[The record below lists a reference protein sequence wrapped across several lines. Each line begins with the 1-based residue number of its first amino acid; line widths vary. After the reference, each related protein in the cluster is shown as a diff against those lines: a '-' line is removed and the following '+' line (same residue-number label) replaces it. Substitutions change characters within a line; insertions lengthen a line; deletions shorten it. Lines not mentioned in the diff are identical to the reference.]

1 MPQVLTRRSEPIH
14 PSSQAR
20 SPAPTNPKTGSGSDH
35 PGGRSPQSLL
45 NLTLTLSGYCCTL
58 SNCTHRLVSHLT
70 LTGYSC
76 MLNNRTHRLVSRL
89 TLTGYSCMLN
99 NRTHRLS
106 VSLKL
111 GTVACCAT
119 APTAS
124 SDSLPVTITSHSR
137 FSAGWPPPLFLHS
150 SPRPKALR
158 SRSSTVAST
167 PRPSRSSFL
176 HALTNSHLSPL
187 APTPD
192 GAPFSVF
199 YCGFSPAAVALSA
212 SSTR

>member
-1 MPQVLTRRSEPIH
+1 MLESIFQDPCPTLNGTRRVTMPQVLTRRREPIH

-45 NLTLTLSGYCCTL
+45 NLTLTLSGYSCTL

-76 MLNNRTHRLVSRL
+76 MPAEQPHPPP
-89 TLTGYSCMLN
+89 
-99 NRTHRLS
+99 RLS
-106 VSLKL
+106 
-111 GTVACCAT
+111 
-119 APTAS
+119 
-124 SDSLPVTITSHSR
+124 SHSHRVQLHAEQPHPPPRLILCQSSSLLTHR

-167 PRPSRSSFL
+167 PRPSRSS
-176 HALTNSHLSPL
+176 
-187 APTPD
+187 
-192 GAPFSVF
+192 
-199 YCGFSPAAVALSA
+199 A

>member
-99 NRTHRLS
+99 NRTPASLSHSDWVQLHAEQPHPPPRLILCQSPSLLTLASLRAGPRLS
-106 VSLKL
+106 FSTLPHARKRSVLGLLLWLLPRGRRAPALPPRADEFSSL
-111 GTVACCAT
+111 
-119 APTAS
+119 
-124 SDSLPVTITSHSR
+124 
-137 FSAGWPPPLFLHS
+137 
-150 SPRPKALR
+150 
-158 SRSSTVAST
+158 STH
-167 PRPSRSSFL
+167 P
-176 HALTNSHLSPL
+176 HARRR
-187 APTPD
+187 
-192 GAPFSVF
+192 SVF
-199 YCGFSPAAVALSA
+199 SLLLWLLPRGRRA
-212 SSTR
+212 